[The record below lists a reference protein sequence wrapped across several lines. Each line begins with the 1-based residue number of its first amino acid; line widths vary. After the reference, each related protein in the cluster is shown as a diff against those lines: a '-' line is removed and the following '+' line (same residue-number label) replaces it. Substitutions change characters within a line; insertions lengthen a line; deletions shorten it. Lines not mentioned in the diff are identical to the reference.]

1 MEGDMQPNKVVA
13 RFKDNTLIKG
23 STSDFFPNKTQFHL
37 TTLDGKIETIDI
49 ERLKALFF
57 VKDTEGNKDH
67 KESYIDDISG
77 AGRKMTVKFTD
88 GEMLIG
94 YSLGYSADRHGF
106 FLTPADL
113 KSNNERIF
121 IIKSATEEVKFV

>member
-1 MEGDMQPNKVVA
+1 VA
-13 RFKDNTLIKG
+13 RFKDNTLVKG
-23 STSDFFPNKTQFHL
+23 TTSDFFPNKTQFHL
-37 TTLDGKIETIDI
+37 TTLDGLIETIDI

-67 KESYIDDISG
+67 KEDYQDDISG
-77 AGRKMTVKFTD
+77 AGRKMTVTFTD

-113 KSNNERIF
+113 QSNNERIF
-121 IIKSATEEVKFV
+121 VVKSATEEVKFL

>member
-1 MEGDMQPNKVVA
+1 MQPNRVVA

-23 STSDFFPNKTQFHL
+23 TTSDFFPNKTQFHL
-37 TTLDGKIETIDI
+37 TRLDGKIETIDT

-67 KESYIDDISG
+67 QESYEDDIAG
-77 AGRKMTVKFTD
+77 AGRKMQVKFTD

-121 IIKSATEEVKFV
+121 VVKSATEAVQFL

>member
-1 MEGDMQPNKVVA
+1 MQPNKVVA

-23 STSDFFPNKTQFHL
+23 TTSDFSADKTLFHL
-37 TTLDGKIETIDI
+37 TTLDGIMEPIET

-57 VKDTEGNKDH
+57 VKDTDGNKDH
-67 KESYIDDISG
+67 QERYDDEISG
-77 AGRKMTVKFTD
+77 MGRKMKVKFTD

-94 YSLGYSADRHGF
+94 YSLDYSADRHGF

-113 KSNNERIF
+113 HSNNRRIF
-121 IIKSATEEVKFV
+121 IIKSATEEVKII

>member
-1 MEGDMQPNKVVA
+1 MQPNKIVA

-23 STSDFFPNKTQFHL
+23 TTSDFSADKTQFHL
-37 TTLDGKIETIDI
+37 TTLDGITEPIDT

-57 VKDTEGNKDH
+57 VKDTDGNKDH
-67 KESYIDDISG
+67 RESYHDEISG
-77 AGRKMTVKFTD
+77 MGRKLKVKFTD

-94 YSLGYSADRHGF
+94 YSLDYSADRHGF

-113 KSNNERIF
+113 HSNNRRIF
-121 IIKSATEEVKFV
+121 IIKSATEEVKIM